1 MTVQNAAN
9 LKINRRT
16 ASYWREILFWLLLV
30 PALQALGSTSPRR
43 EVAGGIEAC
52 GFFLVACA
60 SLGELKA
67 LGLAFIEWNRVRRTA
82 IAACMLAGFVAGG
95 AIIAVANLSSQRI
108 GAESEWNRA
117 VLAITLGPISEEIVF
132 RGYILTAAI
141 WLTRQISE
149 SRAAALSIL
158 CTAVLFSLAHVG
170 TRGITG
176 LQLSCAAMT
185 GCLYG
190 WVRVHYCST
199 AAAAVTH
206 GMYNLALYLGFWCGF
221 TRS

>member
-9 LKINRRT
+9 LKINPR
-16 ASYWREILFWLLLV
+16 AGSYWRELLFWLLLI

-60 SLGELKA
+60 SLGKLNA
-67 LGLAFIEWNRVRRTA
+67 LGLALIEWNRVRRRA
-82 IAACMLAGFVAGG
+82 IAACILAGFVAGG
-95 AIIAVANLSSQRI
+95 AIVAVANLSNQAI
-108 GAESEWNRA
+108 GAESGWNRA

-132 RGYILTAAI
+132 RGYVLTAAL
-141 WLTRQISE
+141 WLTRRMTE

-158 CTAVLFSLAHVG
+158 GTAVLFSLAHLG

-176 LQLSCAAMT
+176 LQLACAAMM

-199 AAAAVTH
+199 AGAAVAH
-206 GMYNLALYLGFWCGF
+206 GMYNLALYVGFWCGF
-221 TRS
+221 SHS

>member
-9 LKINRRT
+9 LKINRGT
-16 ASYWREILFWLLLV
+16 ASYWREILFWLLLI

-67 LGLAFIEWNRVRRTA
+67 LGLAFIEWNRVRRRA
-82 IAACMLAGFVAGG
+82 IAACILAGFVAGG
-95 AIIAVANLSSQRI
+95 AIVAVANLSNQPI
-108 GAESEWNRA
+108 GAESGWNRA
-117 VLAITLGPISEEIVF
+117 VLAITLGPISEEVVF

-141 WLTRQISE
+141 WLTRRMPE
-149 SRAAALSIL
+149 YRGATLSIL
-158 CTAVLFSLAHVG
+158 GTAILFSLAHIG

-176 LQLSCAAMT
+176 LQLACAAMT

-190 WVRVHYCST
+190 WVRVRYCST
-199 AAAAVTH
+199 AAAALTH
-206 GMYNLALYLGFWCGF
+206 GMYNLALYFSFWCGL
-221 TRS
+221 SHS